1 MVRGHDAVIFAA
13 GSGSKTGPEKTVDVD
28 QNGAITLIDACGAEN
43 CRRFVMLS
51 SMATGAPER
60 APEKLHHY
68 LAAKEIADRHL
79 SASGLDHTIARPGYL
94 TDEPPTGRI
103 RTAEN
108 LGHVA
113 EAGTISRADTAHIL
127 AACLEHPNT
136 VGTSFE
142 TLSGDTEI
150 EAAIAAL

>member
-1 MVRGHDAVIFAA
+1 MIFAA